1 MPLNTVKGTKSK
13 ENLTEK
19 GVLGLACDLVE
30 YDEKYKDIFYNL
42 LGRVWI
48 VDTLANA
55 VAIGKKHNFSLRM
68 VTLEGEIITPGGA
81 MTGGSTSSQKGGILL
96 RLRQIEEL
104 KEESAKLKLDL
115 TAAEQKNKTLA
126 ADLESLRQ
134 NQVAM
139 TAQKEQYAKD
149 ELLAVNALA
158 QLKKRAGA
166 LESGYFAGKI

>member
-1 MPLNTVKGTKSK
+1 
-13 ENLTEK
+13 
-19 GVLGLACDLVE
+19 
-30 YDEKYKDIFYNL
+30 
-42 LGRVWI
+42 
-48 VDTLANA
+48 
-55 VAIGKKHNFSLRM
+55 
-68 VTLEGEIITPGGA
+68 

-126 ADLESLRQ
+126 ADLESLHQ

-158 QLKKRAGA
+158 QLKKEQERLKADIS
-166 LESGYFAGKI
+166 LEKFEQAEAQNILSAK